1 MSYVAGR
8 NSTPDAD
15 RNPAPNQEATV
26 PQTIPNVGKSDDAPF
41 IWQKLSEMSEKLGSI
56 NTNLANLSGQI
67 ASVDTRT
74 SRIEEKTAKLEGTVD
89 RQLDR
94 VKTAWIVAAFIL
106 GVIAVVLIAAW
117 PVVIKPGLKTL
128 VTEEMKPLIEQQVKE
143 SILKAAPTPPPAKGK

>member
-1 MSYVAGR
+1 MTYVAGQ
-8 NSTPDAD
+8 NSSSEAD
-15 RNPAPNQEATV
+15 RNGQEASV
-26 PQTIPNVGKSDDAPF
+26 PQTIPNLGKSDDAPF

-56 NTNLANLSGQI
+56 NTNLSNLSGQI
-67 ASVDTRT
+67 NSVDSRT
-74 SRIEEKTAKLEGTVD
+74 YRIEEKTAKLEGTVD

-117 PVVIKPGLKTL
+117 PVVIKPGLKTM

-143 SILKAAPTPPPAKGK
+143 SLQKSMPPSSPSKGK